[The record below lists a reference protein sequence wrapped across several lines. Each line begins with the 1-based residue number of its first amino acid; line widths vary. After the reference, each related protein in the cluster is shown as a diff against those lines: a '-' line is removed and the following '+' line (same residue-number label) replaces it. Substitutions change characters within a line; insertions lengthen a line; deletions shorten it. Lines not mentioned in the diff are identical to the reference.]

1 MLISVSRTL
10 RVYEQMPF
18 AQNECEKFRFEA
30 CHLPPYQP
38 RTWAEVSAI
47 ARGWIKIRVF
57 LVDMTIGNVKIDQ
70 GVLLAPMED
79 VTDLPFRMICKR
91 YGADIVY
98 TEFISSDGLVRDAR
112 RSMEKLRLSDEEH
125 PVAIQIFGGD
135 QDTMV
140 RAAQK
145 AEESEPDFIDINFGC
160 WVKNV
165 VVRNAGAALLKDPPQ
180 MQRLTRSIVDACKL
194 PVTVKTRLGWSK
206 DNIVILDV
214 ARMIEDAGAA
224 ALTVHCRTRDMGHDG
239 EADWSWIPKIKQV
252 VNIPVIVNGD
262 VKTPHD
268 VKRAFD
274 ETGADAV
281 MIGRA
286 AIGHPFLFAHA
297 KQYMASGTFTP
308 VSPRERIT
316 TCLEHLRLELEYKTG
331 RRAIHE
337 FRKHY
342 GGYLKGLPNNSLCR
356 QDVVRYETYEEVE
369 TRMLQ
374 FAHDLETA
382 PETV

>member
-1 MLISVSRTL
+1 MQIGHVT
-10 RVYEQMPF
+10 
-18 AQNECEKFRFEA
+18 
-30 CHLPPYQP
+30 
-38 RTWAEVSAI
+38 
-47 ARGWIKIRVF
+47 
-57 LVDMTIGNVKIDQ
+57 VDKGIV
-70 GVLLAPMED
+70 LAPMED

-112 RSMEKLRLSDEEH
+112 RSMEKLRLAEEER

-135 QDTMV
+135 EDIMV
-140 RAAQK
+140 EAARR
-145 AEESEPDFIDINFGC
+145 AEESGPDFIDINFGC

-165 VVRNAGAALLKDPPQ
+165 VVRNAGAALLKDPVG
-180 MQRLTRSIVDACKL
+180 MQKLTRSIVDAVKM
-194 PVTVKTRLGWSK
+194 PVTVKTRLGWSR
-206 DNIVILDV
+206 DSIVILEV
-214 ARMIEDAGAA
+214 AKMIEDAGAA

-239 EADWSWIPKIKQV
+239 DADWSWIPKIKQV

-262 VKTPHD
+262 IKTPED

-286 AIGHPFLFAHA
+286 AIGNPFVFAHA
-297 KQYMASGTFTP
+297 KEFMATGSYTP
-308 VSPRERIT
+308 VSSRERIL
-316 TCLEHLRLELEYKTG
+316 TCLEHLRLELTYKSP
-331 RRAIHE
+331 RRAVHE

-342 GGYLKGLPNNSLCR
+342 GGYLKGLRNNSLCR

-369 TRMLQ
+369 ERMLRY
-374 FAHDLETA
+374 ADELDEMVDAT
-382 PETV
+382 P

>member
-1 MLISVSRTL
+1 M
-10 RVYEQMPF
+10 
-18 AQNECEKFRFEA
+18 AD
-30 CHLPPYQP
+30 HPPH
-38 RTWAEVSAI
+38 
-47 ARGWIKIRVF
+47 RGSKCVIGPGFGVHCGRNGLFPWYFCK
-57 LVDMTIGNVKIDQ
+57 MTIGSVTVDK

-79 VTDLPFRMICKR
+79 VTDMPFRRICKR

-112 RSMEKLRLSDEEH
+112 RSLEKLRLADDER

-135 QDTMV
+135 EQVMV
-140 RAAQK
+140 DAARRAADSGP
-145 AEESEPDFIDINFGC
+145 EFVDINFGC

-165 VVRNAGAALLKDPPQ
+165 VVRNAGAALLKDPQQ
-180 MQRLTRSIVDACKL
+180 MERLTRAIVNAVDK

-214 ARMIEDAGAA
+214 ARRIEDAGAK

-239 EADWSWIPKIKQV
+239 EADWSWIPRIKEV
-252 VNIPVIVNGD
+252 VTFPVIVNGD
-262 VKTPHD
+262 VKTPED
-268 VKRAFD
+268 VRRAFD

-286 AIGHPFLFAHA
+286 AIGHPFIFKHA
-297 KQYMASGTFTP
+297 KQFMETGAYTP
-308 VSPRERIT
+308 VTPRERIE
-316 TCLEHLRLELEYKTG
+316 TCLEHLRLDLEHKPE

-342 GGYLKGLPNNSLCR
+342 GGYLKGLPNNASCR
-356 QDVVRYETYEEVE
+356 QDVVRSDAYAGIEEL
-369 TRMLQ
+369 MLGY
-374 FAHDLETA
+374 ADELETQLD
-382 PETV
+382 PVVE

>member
-1 MLISVSRTL
+1 MRIGT
-10 RVYEQMPF
+10 
-18 AQNECEKFRFEA
+18 
-30 CHLPPYQP
+30 
-38 RTWAEVSAI
+38 I
-47 ARGWIKIRVF
+47 D
-57 LVDMTIGNVKIDQ
+57 VDKGI
-70 GVLLAPMED
+70 LLAPMED
-79 VTDLPFRMICKR
+79 VTDLPFRLICRR

-112 RSMEKLRLSDEEH
+112 RSMEKLRLAEEER

-135 QDTMV
+135 EDVMV
-140 RAAQK
+140 EAAQR
-145 AEESEPDFIDINFGC
+145 AEAAGPDFVDINFGC

-165 VVRNAGAALLKDPPQ
+165 VVRNAGAALLKDPVQ
-180 MQRLTRSIVDACKL
+180 MQKLTRSIVDAVKK
-194 PVTVKTRLGWSK
+194 PVTVKTRLGWSR
-206 DNIVILDV
+206 DAIVIVEV
-214 ARMIEDAGAA
+214 AKMLEDAGAA

-239 EADWSWIPKIKQV
+239 DADWTWIPKIKRAV
-252 VNIPVIVNGD
+252 DIPVIVNGD
-262 VKTPHD
+262 VKTPED

-297 KQYMASGTFTP
+297 KEYMATGTYTP
-308 VSPRERIT
+308 VQARERIS
-316 TCLEHLRLELEYKTG
+316 TCLEHLRLELAYKSP

-356 QDVVRYETYEEVE
+356 QDVVRYETYEQVSE
-369 TRMLQ
+369 RMLA
-374 FAHDLETA
+374 FADEMQAIEELSA
-382 PETV
+382 

>member
-1 MLISVSRTL
+1 
-10 RVYEQMPF
+10 
-18 AQNECEKFRFEA
+18 
-30 CHLPPYQP
+30 
-38 RTWAEVSAI
+38 
-47 ARGWIKIRVF
+47 
-57 LVDMTIGNVKIDQ
+57 MTIGSVTVDK

-79 VTDLPFRMICKR
+79 VTDMPFRRICKR

-112 RSMEKLRLSDEEH
+112 RSLEKLRLAEDER

-135 QDTMV
+135 EEIMV
-140 RAAQK
+140 DAARRAA
-145 AEESEPDFIDINFGC
+145 ESGPEFVDINFGC

-165 VVRNAGAALLKDPPQ
+165 VVRNAGAALLKDPQQ
-180 MQRLTRSIVDACKL
+180 MERLTRSIVNAVDK
-194 PVTVKTRLGWSK
+194 PVTVKTRLGWSR

-214 ARMIEDAGAA
+214 ARRIEDAGAK

-239 EADWSWIPKIKQV
+239 EADWSWIPKIKEV
-252 VNIPVIVNGD
+252 VSFPVIVNGD
-262 VKTPHD
+262 VKTPED

-286 AIGHPFLFAHA
+286 AIGHPFIFKHA
-297 KQYMASGTFTP
+297 KQFMETGAYTP
-308 VSPRERIT
+308 VTPRERIE
-316 TCLEHLRLELEYKTG
+316 TCLEHLRLDLEHKPE

-342 GGYLKGLPNNSLCR
+342 GGYLKGLRNNSACR
-356 QDVVRYETYEEVE
+356 QDVVRSDAYTEIEE
-369 TRMLQ
+369 RMLR
-374 FAHDLETA
+374 FADELETQLD
-382 PETV
+382 PVVE

>member
-1 MLISVSRTL
+1 
-10 RVYEQMPF
+10 
-18 AQNECEKFRFEA
+18 
-30 CHLPPYQP
+30 
-38 RTWAEVSAI
+38 
-47 ARGWIKIRVF
+47 
-57 LVDMTIGNVKIDQ
+57 MTIGSVTVDK

-79 VTDLPFRMICKR
+79 VTDMPFRRICKR

-112 RSMEKLRLSDEEH
+112 RSLEKLRLAEDER

-135 QDTMV
+135 EEIMV
-140 RAAQK
+140 DAARRAA
-145 AEESEPDFIDINFGC
+145 ESGPEFVDINFGC

-165 VVRNAGAALLKDPPQ
+165 VVRNAGAALLKDPQQ
-180 MQRLTRSIVDACKL
+180 MERLTRSIVNAVDK
-194 PVTVKTRLGWSK
+194 PVTVKTRLGWSR

-214 ARMIEDAGAA
+214 ARRIEDAGAK

-239 EADWSWIPKIKQV
+239 EADWSWIPKIKEV
-252 VNIPVIVNGD
+252 VSFPVIVNGD
-262 VKTPHD
+262 VKTPED

-286 AIGHPFLFAHA
+286 AIGHPFIFKHA
-297 KQYMASGTFTP
+297 KQFMETGAYTP
-308 VSPRERIT
+308 VTPRERIE
-316 TCLEHLRLELEYKTG
+316 TCLEHLRLDLEHKPE

-342 GGYLKGLPNNSLCR
+342 GGYLKGLRNNSACR
-356 QDVVRYETYEEVE
+356 QDVVRSDAYTEIEE
-369 TRMLQ
+369 RMLR
-374 FAHDLETA
+374 FADELGTQLDPVVE
-382 PETV
+382 